1 MANPEI
7 TLNSYQ
13 IGPSS
18 WGHHGAPV
26 VLNTAQGR
34 VSCLLRQYEGSEHA
48 VLWAGALRGEETK
61 LQTSPISDALSRE
74 LLRDGV
80 TSLMVRYRSA
90 NNLEPCVKDVQSAIV
105 FLEQQG
111 IQHIALVGHSFSGAV
126 VISVAPMSRSV
137 ACVATLAS
145 QTYGTRNAPH
155 ISPRPLLLIHGTADQ
170 RLGPHCSEQIYSWS
184 NQPKH
189 LVFING
195 GSHGLWE
202 SKDQLLPVL
211 RNWLNE
217 KLLSAV

>member
-7 TLNSYQ
+7 ALNSYKV
-13 IGPSS
+13 GTPM
-18 WGHHGAPV
+18 WGQQGAPV

-34 VSCLLRQYEGSEHA
+34 VSGLLREHKGSTHA

-61 LQTSPISDALSRE
+61 LQASPISDAVSRD
-74 LLRDGV
+74 LLRDGI
-80 TSLMVRYRSA
+80 TSLMLRYRSTHD
-90 NNLEPCVKDVQSAIV
+90 LEPCVQDVQSAIV
-105 FLEQQG
+105 FLEQLG
-111 IQHIALVGHSFSGAV
+111 INRIALVGHSFSGAV
-126 VISVAPMSRSV
+126 VISVAPMNPTV

-145 QTYGTRNAPH
+145 QTYGTRTAPD
-155 ISPRPLLLIHGTADQ
+155 ISPRPLLLVHGTADQ
-170 RLGPHCSEQIYSWS
+170 RLGPHCSEQIYSWA

-202 SKDQLLPVL
+202 SKDELLPL
-211 RNWLNE
+211 LYGWLNE